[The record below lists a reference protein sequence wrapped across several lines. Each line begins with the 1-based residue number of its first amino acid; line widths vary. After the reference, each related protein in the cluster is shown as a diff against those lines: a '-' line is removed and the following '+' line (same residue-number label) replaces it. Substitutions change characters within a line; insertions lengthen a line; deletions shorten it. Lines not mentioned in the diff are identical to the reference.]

1 MNQTVRNILILPI
14 LAIAATTGFA
24 PAVASAQSEVAAELQ
39 LGDIT
44 VAAPAA
50 TATNQVTQNHLDQI
64 TRLYLTTLGREP
76 GEEGQRYWA
85 ELLVNGH
92 TRIAVIRYMLATPEA
107 RNAASGDLVVDA
119 YRNALG
125 RLPDEAGYEF
135 WSQYDPVAAVSAIS
149 DSQEHVITTGTL
161 PPPIPQI
168 RSFAGKA
175 GWVDAGHG
183 VFVPPI
189 MIEVRRCE
197 STHNYKAANRR
208 STARGAY
215 QFLTGSWEWYG
226 HADRY
231 SAARA
236 HLATP
241 AQQDEAAA
249 LTYLADGTRPWNAS
263 RHCWG

>member
-1 MNQTVRNILILPI
+1 MNQIARRLVQIPLLAI
-14 LAIAATTGFA
+14 LAFVGLTPSLA
-24 PAVASAQSEVAAELQ
+24 AAENEVSAETQ
-39 LGDIT
+39 LADIT

-50 TATNQVTQNHLDQI
+50 ITTNQVTQNHLDQI
-64 TRLYLTTLGREP
+64 TRLYLTALGREP
-76 GEEGQRYWA
+76 GEAGQKYWA

-107 RNAASGDLVVDA
+107 QNATSGDLVVDA

-125 RLPDEAGYEF
+125 RLPDEAGYQF
-135 WSQYDPVAAVSAIS
+135 WAQYDPVAAVSAIS
-149 DSQEHVITTGTL
+149 DSQEHVIASGTL
-161 PPPIPQI
+161 PPPRPQI
-168 RSFAGKA
+168 KSFAGKA

-189 MIEVRRCE
+189 MLEVRFCE
-197 STHNYKAANRR
+197 STDNYRAANRR

-231 SAARA
+231 SASQA

>member
-1 MNQTVRNILILPI
+1 MNQIARRLVLFPLLAVAPI
-14 LAIAATTGFA
+14 LAQTPSIAGAQTEA
-24 PAVASAQSEVAAELQ
+24 PVEIQ

-44 VAAPAA
+44 VAQPAA
-50 TATNQVTQNHLDQI
+50 TATDRVTQNHLDQI

-76 GEEGQRYWA
+76 DSAGQRYWA

-92 TRIAVIRYMLATPEA
+92 THISVIRYMLATPEA
-107 RNAASGDLVVDA
+107 QNASSGDLVVDA

-125 RLPDEAGYEF
+125 RIPDEAGYEF
-135 WSQYDPVAAVSAIS
+135 WSQFDPVAAVSAIS
-149 DSQEHVITTGTL
+149 DSQEHVETSNTL
-161 PPPIPQI
+161 PPPAPQI
-168 RSFAGKA
+168 ESFAGQI

-183 VFVPPI
+183 VFVAPI
-189 MIEVRRCE
+189 MLDVRFCE
-197 STHNYKAANRR
+197 STNNYGAANRW
-208 STARGAY
+208 SSARGAY

-226 HADRY
+226 HAERY
-231 SAARA
+231 SAGQA

-241 AQQDEAAA
+241 AQQDEAAS